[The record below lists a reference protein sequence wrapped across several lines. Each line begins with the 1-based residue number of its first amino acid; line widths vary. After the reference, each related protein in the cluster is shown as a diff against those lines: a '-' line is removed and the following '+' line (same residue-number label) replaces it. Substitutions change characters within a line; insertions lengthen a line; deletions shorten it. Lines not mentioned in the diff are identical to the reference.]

1 MLLTTEEHNKRIE
14 ELRQE
19 IRNIKEEIER
29 AKTKEKK
36 DYLKV
41 ILKEKQEEEE
51 ELYFTPT
58 KEDIEEMKYW
68 I

>member
-1 MLLTTEEHNKRIE
+1 MLLTIEEHNKRIE
-14 ELRQE
+14 ELKQE

-29 AKTKEKK
+29 AKTEEKK